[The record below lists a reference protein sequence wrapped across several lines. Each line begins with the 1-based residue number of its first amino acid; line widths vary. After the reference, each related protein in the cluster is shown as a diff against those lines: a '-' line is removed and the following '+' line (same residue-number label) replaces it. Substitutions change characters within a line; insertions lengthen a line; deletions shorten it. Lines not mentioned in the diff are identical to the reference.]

1 MTDKDAHLTR
11 LGWIQGADA
20 RIPTVKGRLS
30 LIADLI
36 GKAREYAQRMDD
48 ESEALIT
55 AVQAGD
61 ETAAAAALAKF
72 DLAAKEVRTA
82 LAGVRKEGGGTS
94 DALSSI
100 AGAYPSALNIDLLF
114 PAKEEGTLFG

>member
-1 MTDKDAHLTR
+1 M
-11 LGWIQGADA
+11 
-20 RIPTVKGRLS
+20 KGRLV

-48 ESEALIT
+48 ESEALLK

-61 ETAAAAALAKF
+61 EEGAATALAKF

-94 DALSSI
+94 DALAAI
-100 AGAYPSALNIDLLF
+100 TGAYPSTLNIDRLF

>member
-1 MTDKDAHLTR
+1 MTDKDAHLTHIAR
-11 LGWIQGADA
+11 IQGADA
-20 RIPTVKGRLS
+20 RIPTVKGRLA

-48 ESEALIT
+48 ESEALLK

-61 ETAAAAALAKF
+61 ETAAATALAKF

-100 AGAYPSALNIDLLF
+100 YGEYPSALNIDRLF
-114 PAKEEGTLFG
+114 APKEEGTLFG